1 MMPIRLG
8 AAAHVFVSV
17 IIIGTLW
24 RLTAYHLLA
33 SSSQTAQHVGGAMVI
48 QY

>member
-1 MMPIRLG
+1 MPIRLG

-17 IIIGTLW
+17 IILGTLW
-24 RLTAYHLLA
+24 RLTAYHLMA
-33 SSSQTAQHVGGAMVI
+33 SDNPQLQHVGGAMVI